1 MDYSIIINA
10 VVLSTFLVVLF
21 EYFRKKRKDP
31 EYVHPIDR
39 LWRGGSLNV
48 WILVAGAVAA
58 LVLLVRR
65 IGNAPLD
72 AKIFEFYEDVEEVEI
87 AFNWPQEHW
96 IDSIQE
102 QLDHPFCYG
111 EVVNVRMPFA
121 SGTVIVPWVSGQYC
135 TGDYHLMDVSVIMVL
150 LNAER
155 NVLIDEKIVALAELE
170 DSVASK
176 LRNDRSLGF
185 NKLTL
190 FSAQFDDETLEEDR
204 AALFEGVMRGYEAYC
219 EVLAHENF
227 GVGLKE
233 LDPDTWRTL
242 DQRFAFVAQAFLPP
256 PPPPPPA
263 DYSIS
268 ELTLFVLQPD
278 SADWAAHT
286 ARWGEEY
293 MKTALER
300 QQKFQ
305 ARMMERA
312 EEEGLDVI
320 WEERKELA
328 VLNEYTQEYIVLKK
342 DLAKWYEYYFCN
354 GNSIF
359 ETNVF
364 LEGTPLEYYE
374 VHRDSIDIDPAV
386 YSAIQGAG
394 DKNNRQQWWVDD
406 CRNCLKLS
414 DTLELDM
421 NDNGVSEYIFF
432 DLGYCT
438 SLVIREEGAEDI
450 RIGCNI
456 PQQNDLPETVD
467 WVNMWYPVTE
477 REVHETT
484 FDNDEVLGERI
495 VKLDNY
501 GFFIG
506 KEEAGGGVIGYVNG
520 ELVYL
525 HQGC

>member
-21 EYFRKKRKDP
+21 EYFWKKRKDP

-39 LWRGGSLNV
+39 MWRGGSLNAL
-48 WILVAGAVAA
+48 ILVVGAVAA
-58 LVLLVRR
+58 LVLLVRSL
-65 IGNAPLD
+65 GNAPLD
-72 AKIFEFYEDVEEVEI
+72 PKIFESYEDVEEVEI

-96 IDSIQE
+96 IDSIQA

-121 SGTVIVPWVSGQYC
+121 SGTVIAPWVSGQYC

-155 NVLIDEKIVALAELE
+155 KVLIDDKIVALAELE
-170 DSVASK
+170 DSLASK
-176 LRNDRSLGF
+176 LRNDRSLSF

-219 EVLAHENF
+219 EVLAHEIF
-227 GVGLKE
+227 GVGLRE

-328 VLNEYTQEYIVLKK
+328 VLNEYTQEYVVLKK
-342 DLAKWYEYYFCN
+342 DLARWYEYYFCN
-354 GNSIF
+354 GDSIF

-364 LEGTPLEYYE
+364 LEGTQYEEQAQESVFKPTVESENLEL
-374 VHRDSIDIDPAV
+374 H
-386 YSAIQGAG
+386 
-394 DKNNRQQWWVDD
+394 
-406 CRNCLKLS
+406 LS
-414 DTLELDM
+414 DTAHVDL
-421 NDNGVSEYIFF
+421 NGNGVDEMVFLDF
-432 DLGYCT
+432 GECT

-450 RIGCNI
+450 WIGCGAEWGHEI
-456 PQQNDLPETVD
+456 PNDIGWVD
-467 WVNMWYPVTE
+467 EWSLEAPGLKWESFLDAEDMLDE
-477 REVHETT
+477 RQVSIP
-484 FDNDEVLGERI
+484 FWGV
-495 VKLDNY
+495 Y
-501 GFFIG
+501 IG
-506 KEEAGGGVIGYVNG
+506 KQEASGGILCYIDG

>member
-10 VVLSTFLVVLF
+10 VVLSTFLVALF
-21 EYFRKKRKDP
+21 EYFGKKRKDP

-48 WILVAGAVAA
+48 WILVVGAVAA
-58 LVLLVRR
+58 LVLLVRSL
-65 IGNAPLD
+65 GNAPLD
-72 AKIFEFYEDVEEVEI
+72 PKIFESYGDVEEVEI

-96 IDSIQE
+96 IDSIQK
-102 QLDHPFCYG
+102 QLDNPFCYG
-111 EVVNVRMPFA
+111 EVVNVRMSFA
-121 SGTVIVPWVSGQYC
+121 SGTVIAPWVSGQHC
-135 TGDYHLMDVSVIMVL
+135 SGDYHLMDVSVIMVL

-155 NVLIDEKIVALAELE
+155 KVLIDDKIVALAELE
-170 DSVASK
+170 DSLASK
-176 LRNDRSLGF
+176 LRNDRSLSF
-185 NKLTL
+185 NKLKL
-190 FSAQFDDETLEEDR
+190 FSAQFDDEALEEDR

-242 DQRFAFVAQAFLPP
+242 DQRFAFVVQAFLPP

-263 DYSIS
+263 DYLVS

-328 VLNEYTQEYIVLKK
+328 VLNEYTQEYVVLKK
-342 DLAKWYEYYFCN
+342 DLARWYEYYFCN
-354 GNSIF
+354 GDSIF

-364 LEGTPLEYYE
+364 LEGTQYEQQAQESVFKPTVESENLEL
-374 VHRDSIDIDPAV
+374 H
-386 YSAIQGAG
+386 
-394 DKNNRQQWWVDD
+394 
-406 CRNCLKLS
+406 LS
-414 DTLELDM
+414 DTAYLDL
-421 NDNGVSEYIFF
+421 NGNSVDEMVFLDF
-432 DLGYCT
+432 GECT

-450 RIGCNI
+450 RIGCGAEWGNEI
-456 PQQNDLPETVD
+456 PNDIGWVD
-467 WVNMWYPVTE
+467 EWSLEAPGLKWESFLDAEDMLDE
-477 REVHETT
+477 RQVSIS
-484 FDNDEVLGERI
+484 FWGV
-495 VKLDNY
+495 Y
-501 GFFIG
+501 IG
-506 KEEAGGGVIGYVNG
+506 KQEASGGILCYIDG